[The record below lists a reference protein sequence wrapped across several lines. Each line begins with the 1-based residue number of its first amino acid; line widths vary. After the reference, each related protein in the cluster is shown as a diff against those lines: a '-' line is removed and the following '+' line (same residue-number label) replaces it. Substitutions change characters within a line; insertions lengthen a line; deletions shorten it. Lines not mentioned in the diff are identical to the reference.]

1 MNFFHLWNITMSVI
15 VIITTSDVVAIIAL
29 HSYTKQ

>member
-15 VIITTSDVVAIIAL
+15 VIITSSDVVAIIAL